1 MVEKKTMPTH
11 KKNNVKQEIVKSSN
25 ETYRKIHLAQEA
37 KYLESRYELALFYG
51 DEEYAKGLRQRIDN
65 IQKEIDDDLTWV
77 L

>member
-1 MVEKKTMPTH
+1 MIKNNNTPSH
-11 KKNNVKQEIVKSSN
+11 KKNNVRREIVKSSN

>member
-1 MVEKKTMPTH
+1 MEKKNIPSH
-11 KKNNVKQEIVKSSN
+11 KKNNVKQEIVKSPN

-37 KYLESRYELALFYG
+37 KYLENRYELALFYG

-65 IQKEIDDDLTWV
+65 IQKEIDDDLTWF

>member
-1 MVEKKTMPTH
+1 MSNKKAVPTH

-37 KYLESRYELALFYG
+37 KYLENRYELALFYG
-51 DEEYAKGLRQRIDN
+51 EEEYAKGLRQRIDN
-65 IQKEIDDDLTWV
+65 IQKEIDDDLTWF

>member
-1 MVEKKTMPTH
+1 MNNKNTPSH

-25 ETYRKIHLAQEA
+25 ETYHKVHLVQEA
-37 KYLESRYELALFYG
+37 KYLENRYELALFYG

>member
-1 MVEKKTMPTH
+1 MVNKKTSPTH
-11 KKNNVKQEIVKSSN
+11 KKNNVKKEIVKSSN

-37 KYLESRYELALFYG
+37 KYLEGRYELALFYG

>member
-1 MVEKKTMPTH
+1 MKNNNTPSH

-65 IQKEIDDDLTWV
+65 IQKEIDDDNTWV

>member
-1 MVEKKTMPTH
+1 MNNKSIPSH

-37 KYLESRYELALFYG
+37 QYLENRYDLALFYG
-51 DEEYAKGLRQRIDN
+51 EEEYAKGLRQRIDN
-65 IQKEIDDDLTWV
+65 IQKEIDDDNTWV

>member
-1 MVEKKTMPTH
+1 MVEKKTIPTH

-37 KYLESRYELALFYG
+37 QYLENRYDLALFYG
-51 DEEYAKGLRQRIDN
+51 EEEYAKGLRQRIDN
-65 IQKEIDDDLTWV
+65 IQKEIDDDNTWV

>member
-1 MVEKKTMPTH
+1 MNNKNIPSH
-11 KKNNVKQEIVKSSN
+11 KKNNVKQEIVKSPN
-25 ETYRKIHLAQEA
+25 ESYHKIHLAQEA